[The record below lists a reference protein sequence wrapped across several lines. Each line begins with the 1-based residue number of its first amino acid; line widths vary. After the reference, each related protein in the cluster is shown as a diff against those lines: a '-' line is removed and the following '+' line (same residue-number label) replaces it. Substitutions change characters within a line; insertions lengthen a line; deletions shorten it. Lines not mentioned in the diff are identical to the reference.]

1 MRPFLLPPNS
11 QRRFY
16 RGGARIAELRGL
28 AATGDHVPEDWVGS
42 TNTAYA
48 SEDDGLSVLP
58 DGRALRDAVRA
69 DPEAF
74 LGADHVNT
82 LGPDPGLLVKLLDA
96 GERLPVHF
104 HPGRAFARE
113 TLGSEHGKTEAWVI
127 VSADSGAEVYVGFR
141 SDVDT
146 GTVRGWIARQ
156 DGAAMLGGLRRV
168 PVSAGDALLV
178 PGGTPHA
185 IGAGILLVELQ
196 EPTDFSVLMEMD
208 TFGLGG
214 NDVAHLGLG
223 WECALDAL
231 DTSGWD
237 DSRLAAM
244 RGRPRPVDGR
254 TGALSILPV
263 AADPYFRAERLLPD
277 LESELDAGFSIF
289 VVLRGSGVLAA
300 GDGSELPIKR
310 GNTVLVPHAAGRCR
324 LSGALEAVR
333 CRPGDPGAAEG
344 GW

>member
-1 MRPFLLPPNS
+1 MRPLLLPSNS

-28 AATGDHVPEDWVGS
+28 PPTEDQVPEDWVGS
-42 TNTAYA
+42 TNTAFA
-48 SEDDGLSVLP
+48 SEGEGLSVLP
-58 DGRALRDAVRA
+58 DGRVLRDVVRA

-74 LGADHVNT
+74 LGQEHVNS

-113 TLGSEHGKTEAWVI
+113 ALGSEHGKTEAWVI
-127 VSADSGAEVYVGFR
+127 VSADSDAEVYVGFR
-141 SDVDT
+141 SDVDI
-146 GTVRGWIARQ
+146 GTVRAWIARQ
-156 DGAAMLGGLRRV
+156 DGAAMLAALHRV
-168 PVSAGDALLV
+168 PVVAGDALLV

-196 EPTDFSVLMEMD
+196 EPTDFSMLMEMEP
-208 TFGLGG
+208 FGLGG
-214 NDVAHLGLG
+214 DDGAHLGLG

-244 RGRPRPVDGR
+244 RGRPCPVDGR
-254 TGALSILPV
+254 AGALSILPV
-263 AADPYFRAERLLPD
+263 DADPYFRAERLLPD
-277 LESELDAGFSIF
+277 PGSELDPGFSIL

-300 GDGSELPIKR
+300 SDGSELPVKR
-310 GNTVLVPHAAGRCR
+310 GSTVLVPHAAGRCR

-344 GW
+344 RW

>member
-1 MRPFLLPPNS
+1 MRPFLLPSNS

-28 AATGDHVPEDWVGS
+28 PPTEDQVPEDWVGS

-48 SEDDGLSVLP
+48 SEDDGLSMLP
-58 DGRALRDAVRA
+58 DGRLLRDVVRA

-74 LGADHVNT
+74 LGQEHINS

-113 TLGSEHGKTEAWVI
+113 ELGSEHGKTEAWVI
-127 VSADSGAEVYVGFR
+127 VSADSDAEVYVGFR

-146 GTVRGWIARQ
+146 GTVRAWIARQ
-156 DGAAMLGGLRRV
+156 DGAAMLAALHRV
-168 PVSAGDALLV
+168 PVAAGDALLV

-196 EPTDFSVLMEMD
+196 EPTDFSMLMEMEP
-208 TFGLGG
+208 FGLGG
-214 NDVAHLGLG
+214 DDGAHLGLG

-237 DSRLAAM
+237 NSRLAAM
-244 RGRPRPVDGR
+244 RGRPCPVDGR
-254 TGALSILPV
+254 AGALSILPV
-263 AADPYFRAERLLPD
+263 DADPYFRAERLLPD
-277 LESELDAGFSIF
+277 PGSELDPGFSIL

-300 GDGSELPIKR
+300 SDGSQLPVKR

-344 GW
+344 RW

>member
-1 MRPFLLPPNS
+1 MRPFLLPSNS

-28 AATGDHVPEDWVGS
+28 PPTEDQVPEDWVGS
-42 TNTAYA
+42 TNTAFA
-48 SEDDGLSVLP
+48 SEGEGLSVLP
-58 DGRALRDAVRA
+58 DGRVLRDVVRA

-74 LGADHVNT
+74 LGQEHVNS

-113 TLGSEHGKTEAWVI
+113 ALGSEHGKTEAWVI
-127 VSADSGAEVYVGFR
+127 VSADSDAEVYVGFR
-141 SDVDT
+141 SAVDT
-146 GTVRGWIARQ
+146 GTVRAWIARQ
-156 DGAAMLGGLRRV
+156 DGAAMLAALHRV
-168 PVSAGDALLV
+168 PVAAGDALLV

-196 EPTDFSVLMEMD
+196 EPTDFSMLMEMEP
-208 TFGLGG
+208 FGLGG
-214 NDVAHLGLG
+214 DDGAHLGLG

-237 DSRLAAM
+237 NSRLAAM
-244 RGRPRPVDGR
+244 RGRPCPVDGR
-254 TGALSILPV
+254 AGALSILPV
-263 AADPYFRAERLLPD
+263 DADPYFRAERLLPD
-277 LESELDAGFSIF
+277 PGSELDPGFSIL

-300 GDGSELPIKR
+300 SDGSQLPVKR
-310 GNTVLVPHAAGRCR
+310 GSTVLVPHAAGRCR

-333 CRPGDPGAAEG
+333 CRPGDPGVAEG
-344 GW
+344 RW

>member
-1 MRPFLLPPNS
+1 
-11 QRRFY
+11 
-16 RGGARIAELRGL
+16 
-28 AATGDHVPEDWVGS
+28 V
-42 TNTAYA
+42 
-48 SEDDGLSVLP
+48 
-58 DGRALRDAVRA
+58 LRDVVRA

-74 LGADHVNT
+74 LGQEHVNS

-113 TLGSEHGKTEAWVI
+113 ALGSEHGKTEAWVI
-127 VSADSGAEVYVGFR
+127 VSADSDAEVYVGFR

-146 GTVRGWIARQ
+146 GTVRAWIARQ
-156 DGAAMLGGLRRV
+156 DGAAMLAALHRV
-168 PVSAGDALLV
+168 PVAAGDALLV

-196 EPTDFSVLMEMD
+196 EPTDFSMLMEMEP
-208 TFGLGG
+208 FGLGG
-214 NDVAHLGLG
+214 DDGAHLGLG

-237 DSRLAAM
+237 NSRLAAM
-244 RGRPRPVDGR
+244 RGRPCPVDGR
-254 TGALSILPV
+254 AGALSILPV
-263 AADPYFRAERLLPD
+263 DADPYFRAERLLPD
-277 LESELDAGFSIF
+277 PGSELDPGFSIL

-300 GDGSELPIKR
+300 SDGSQLPVKR

-344 GW
+344 RW

>member
-1 MRPFLLPPNS
+1 MRPFLLPPNL

-28 AATGDHVPEDWVGS
+28 AVTDDHVQEDWVGS
-42 TNTAYA
+42 TSSAYA
-48 SEDDGLSVLP
+48 SEGEGFSMLP
-58 DGRALRDAVRA
+58 DGRLLRDAVRA

-74 LGADHVNT
+74 LGQDHVKS

-113 TLGSEHGKTEAWVI
+113 ALGSEHGKTEAWVI
-127 VSADSGAEVYVGFR
+127 VSADSDAEVHVGFR

-156 DGAAMLGGLRRV
+156 DGAAMLAALHRV
-168 PVSAGDALLV
+168 PVAAGDTLLV

-196 EPTDFSVLMEMD
+196 EPTDLSMLMEMD
-208 TFGLGG
+208 PFGLGV
-214 NDVAHLGLG
+214 DDAAHLGVG
-223 WECALDAL
+223 WERALDAL
-231 DTSGWD
+231 DTSGWQH
-237 DSRLAAM
+237 SRLAAM
-244 RGRPRPVDGR
+244 RGRPRPVEGR
-254 TGALSILPV
+254 AGALSILPA
-263 AADPYFRAERLLPD
+263 AADPYFRAERLLRD
-277 LESELDAGFSIF
+277 LGSELDAGFSIL

-300 GDGSELPIKR
+300 GDGSELPVKR

-324 LSGALEAVR
+324 LTGALEAVR
-333 CRPGDPGAAEG
+333 CRPGDPGAGEG

>member
-11 QRRFY
+11 QSRFY
-16 RGGARIAELRGL
+16 RGGARIAKLRGL
-28 AATGDHVPEDWVGS
+28 PPTEDHGPEDWVGS
-42 TNTAYA
+42 TNTVFAGQG
-48 SEDDGLSVLP
+48 EGLSVLP
-58 DGRALRDAVRA
+58 DGRVLRDAVRA
-69 DPEAF
+69 DPESF
-74 LGADHVNT
+74 LGPEHVNS

-113 TLGSEHGKTEAWVI
+113 ALGSEHGKTEAWVI
-127 VSADSGAEVYVGFR
+127 VSADADAVVYVGFR

-146 GTVRGWIARQ
+146 GTVRAWIARQ
-156 DGAAMLGGLRRV
+156 DGAAMLAALHRV
-168 PVSAGDALLV
+168 PVAAGDALLV

-196 EPTDFSVLMEMD
+196 EPTDFSMLMEMD
-208 TFGLGG
+208 TFGLGDD
-214 NDVAHLGLG
+214 DVAHLGVG
-223 WECALDAL
+223 WERALDAL

-254 TGALSILPV
+254 AGALSMLPV
-263 AADPYFRAERLLPD
+263 AADPYFRAERLLRD
-277 LESELDAGFSIF
+277 LGAELDAGFSIL
-289 VVLRGSGVLAA
+289 VVLRGNGVLAA
-300 GDGSELPIKR
+300 SDGSELPVRR
-310 GNTVLVPHAAGRCR
+310 GSTVLVPHAAGRCR

-333 CRPGDPGAAEG
+333 CRPGDPRAGEG